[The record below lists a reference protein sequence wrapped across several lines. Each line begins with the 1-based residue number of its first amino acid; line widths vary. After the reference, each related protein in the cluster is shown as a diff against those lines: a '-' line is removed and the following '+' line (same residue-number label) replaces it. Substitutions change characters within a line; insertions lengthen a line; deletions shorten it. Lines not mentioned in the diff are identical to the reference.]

1 MAARP
6 DGSTAPGGQRLI
18 ENSSVTVWRKLA
30 WWRIEHFLP
39 VCVCACVLHLLPLCV
54 QLVPSL
60 QHLSFQCH
68 SPLFPLLLLS
78 PSRLFLLPL
87 SPPLLHLG
95 FDRSLEDTG
104 GRITATIFWYSKSI
118 PPFLSPPA
126 PHPLTCCSSCL
137 SLLLSLSSIWAGSS
151 RAVMV
156 LRWLDEKHR
165 RTTLNIYSFTCG
177 AMSRPLIH

>member
-1 MAARP
+1 M
-6 DGSTAPGGQRLI
+6 I

-78 PSRLFLLPL
+78 PPRLFLLPL